1 MYSFLLSDI
10 LMFKKTVS
18 FFFFSLSG
26 KRIKY
31 LVIEV
36 YSIVD
41 FFYSLFF
48 YVMKLIYYIC
58 FSFF

>member
-10 LMFKKTVS
+10 LMFKKKVSS
-18 FFFFSLSG
+18 FFSFSG
-26 KRIKY
+26 KRINF

-41 FFYSLFF
+41 FFYFHFF
-48 YVMKLIYYIC
+48 YVMKLVYYIC
-58 FSFF
+58 FSFL